1 MEDKRGKSAR
11 LRKTSVLCAL
21 FHGQACRHHHKKKAS
36 KERRERAAAMAAHHW
51 PYFIAFY
58 SGRNLVQAL
67 HKNSL
72 YEAMIALMK
81 HECGAEPGLLN
92 QQE

>member
-11 LRKTSVLCAL
+11 LWKTSVLCAL
-21 FHGQACRHHHKKKAS
+21 FHGQACRHHHKK
-36 KERRERAAAMAAHHW
+36 ERRERAVAMAAHHW

-81 HECGAEPGLLN
+81 HERGAEPGLLN